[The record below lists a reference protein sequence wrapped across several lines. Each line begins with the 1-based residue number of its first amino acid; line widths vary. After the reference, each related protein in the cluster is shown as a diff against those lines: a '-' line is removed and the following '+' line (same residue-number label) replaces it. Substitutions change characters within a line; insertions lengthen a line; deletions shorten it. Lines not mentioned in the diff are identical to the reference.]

1 MDHACA
7 RKLHTQLQRAAGG
20 LDKAARR
27 GEIKVGLALDLECGR
42 L

>member
-7 RKLHTQLQRAAGG
+7 RKLHAQLQRAAGG
-20 LDKAARR
+20 FDEAAQR
-27 GEIKVGLALDLECGR
+27 GEIKVGLALDLEYGR